1 MVHNM
6 RFLSKPKLYWF
17 ALPLAILL
25 ILPFFAGE
33 GWTSL
38 IIEIFVMCVA
48 ASAANLMTGYAGMVS
63 FGVAG
68 FYGLGAYVT
77 ALLIT
82 EASLPFG
89 LAFLA
94 GPVGAALLALP
105 VGWFCVRRTAIYFA
119 MLTLAFAQL
128 LYVIAYTWYSFTG
141 GDDGIVGIE
150 IPSYLSQISVYYYF
164 ALAVMIACLLLMWTI
179 VNSPFGKTI
188 QALRENP
195 ERTAFIGVNVRRY
208 QHAVFIISS
217 FFLAVAGSLYCGLNQ
232 NVFADYLFWTKTF
245 DIVIVYLLGGIY
257 NFLGP
262 AVGATIYIIAGKVI
276 TRYTEYWPL
285 TLGLIIVV
293 ITIFMP
299 RGVVGYLSSRLS
311 VFMSHKESQGDVG
324 S

>member
-1 MVHNM
+1 M
-6 RFLSKPKLYWF
+6 RYRFTPNLYVL

-25 ILPFFAGE
+25 IVPLIVGE

-38 IIEIFVMCVA
+38 TIEIFVMCIA

-68 FYGLGAYVT
+68 FYGAGAYIT

-82 EASLPFG
+82 KAGLPFG
-89 LAFLA
+89 FAFLA
-94 GPVGAALLALP
+94 GPVGAVLLALP
-105 VGWFCVRRTAIYFA
+105 IGWFCVRRTAIYFA

-128 LYVIAYTWYSFTG
+128 MYVIVFTWYSFTG

-150 IPSYLSQISVYYYF
+150 IPPFLSQINVYYYF
-164 ALAVMIACLLLMWTI
+164 ALAIMIACLLLMWRI

-195 ERTAFIGVNVRRY
+195 ERTAFIGINVRRY
-208 QHAVFIISS
+208 QHSVFIISS

-232 NVFADYLFWTKTF
+232 NVFADYLFWSKTF

-262 AVGATIYIIAGKVI
+262 AVGALIYILVGKIIAK
-276 TRYTEYWPL
+276 YTEYWPL
-285 TLGLIIVV
+285 TLGLIIVL

-299 RGVVGYLSSRLS
+299 RGVFGYLSSRLFS
-311 VFMSHKESQGDVG
+311 ASAHEESRIDTG